1 MARLLLWRA
10 RACRPESLYSVLLM
24 NEPLLTLHA
33 LDYAVILVYLGA
45 TLVIGYWVSRS
56 VHSGS
61 DFFLAGRSLPWWA
74 VGFSLVATDIGGT
87 DIVGLGGMAH
97 AYGMAAANFDWI
109 GCIPAMLIGAFV
121 FIPHFWRCGI
131 TTIPELL
138 ERRFD
143 VRVRSAVSLA
153 WFVFMA
159 CNLGVMLVAAARF
172 MDGLAQWDPYLSI
185 LTTAILVAIY
195 TYSGGL
201 AAVVYTDVLQG
212 CIMIGGCLLV
222 TLVGLWEFGGWQP
235 LQEAVQSTLAN
246 ASAARTSNGEPPLP
260 ITHFDLIL
268 PVDTASPYP
277 WTAILFGLT
286 FVVSPA
292 YWIGNQ
298 TIVQRSLAAKSEYE
312 AKASYVWGALL
323 KNLIPLVIVVPGL
336 MALVRFP
343 HLTGDERDH
352 ALSKL
357 IGLSFGPGVRGIFV
371 AAFLAALMSS
381 VDSYLN
387 SATTLFAHDF
397 YKRFWRP
404 DADERRLLRVG
415 RMMTVALTVWSVVFA
430 LGLLQLKD
438 KGIYTIFQT
447 LMAFIQGPAF
457 AVLLTGL
464 LTRRAV
470 SLGALIGFLS
480 GVFTTVSLFLLNQ
493 EWFCRLVGTKR
504 LFRMDDPFLYFSMWA
519 FLVSVVVTLALSSG
533 QKPEPAE
540 KLKYVLRRTTE

>member
-1 MARLLLWRA
+1 M
-10 RACRPESLYSVLLM
+10 S
-24 NEPLLTLHA
+24 EPLFTLHL
-33 LDYAVILVYLGA
+33 LDYLAILAYLAG
-45 TLVIGYWVSRS
+45 TMLIGYWFSKS
-56 VHSGS
+56 IHSSS
-61 DFFLAGRSLPWWA
+61 DFFLAGRHLPWWA

-109 GCIPAMLIGAFV
+109 GCVPAMLVGAFV

-131 TTIPELL
+131 TTVPELL

-172 MDGLAQWDPYLSI
+172 MAGLADWDPYFTIVVVS
-185 LTTAILVAIY
+185 ALVAIY
-195 TYSGGL
+195 TCSGGL

-212 CIMIGGCLLV
+212 TIMIGGCLIV
-222 TLVGLWEFGGWQP
+222 TLMGFWEFGGWGP
-235 LQEAVQSTLAN
+235 LQEAVQNTLARQ
-246 ASAARTSNGEPPLP
+246 APLP
-260 ITHFDLIL
+260 STTAVSPAPNLPHFDLVL
-268 PVDTASPYP
+268 PVDTPSPYP

-298 TIVQRSLAAKSEYE
+298 SIVQRSLAARSEYE
-312 AKASYVWGALL
+312 AKAAYVWGALL
-323 KNLIPLVIVVPGL
+323 KNIIPLVIVVPGL

-343 HLTGDERDH
+343 HLEASERDH

-357 IGLSFGPGVRGIFV
+357 IATSFGPGVRGVFV

-387 SATTLFAHDF
+387 SATTLFTNDF
-397 YKRFWRP
+397 YRRFWRP
-404 DADERRLLRVG
+404 QADERRLVRVG
-415 RMMTVALTVWSVVFA
+415 RTMTAALTLWGVLFAVV
-430 LGLLQLKD
+430 LLQLNA
-438 KGIYTIFQT
+438 GIYAIFQT

-470 SLGALIGFLS
+470 AGAAFVGFLC
-480 GVFTTVSLFLLNQ
+480 GVFTTISLFLLNQ
-493 EWFCRLVGTKR
+493 QWFCDLVGARR

-519 FLVSVVVTLALSSG
+519 FFVTVLVTLALSYG
-533 QKPEPAE
+533 QRAEPAD
-540 KLKYVLRRTTE
+540 KLKYVLTRRTAEGTV

>member
-1 MARLLLWRA
+1 MPDPFVNLQ
-10 RACRPESLYSVLLM
+10 V
-24 NEPLLTLHA
+24 
-33 LDYAVILVYLGA
+33 LDYFVILLYLGG
-45 TLVIGYWVSRS
+45 TMLIGYWVSKS
-56 VHSGS
+56 IHSSS

-109 GCIPAMLIGAFV
+109 GCIPAMLVAAFI

-143 VRVRSAVSLA
+143 YRVRSAVSFS

-172 MDGLAQWDPYLSI
+172 MHGLADWNEYITI
-185 LTTAILVAIY
+185 LIVATLVAIY

-212 CIMIGGCLLV
+212 SIMIGGCLLI
-222 TLVGLWEFGGWQP
+222 TLMGLWEFGGWQP
-235 LQEAVQSTLAN
+235 LQEAVEQTLSQHN
-246 ASAARTSNGEPPLP
+246 SLLPPSAQPRTP
-260 ITHFDLIL
+260 IPTHFDLIL
-268 PVDTASPYP
+268 PVDSPSPFP

-286 FVVSPA
+286 FVVSPS

-298 TIVQRSLAAKSEYE
+298 SIVQRSLAAKSEYE
-312 AKASYVWGALL
+312 AKAGYVWGAML
-323 KNLIPLVIVVPGL
+323 KNIIPLVIVVPGL

-343 HLTGDERDH
+343 DLAASDRDH

-357 IGLSFGPGVRGIFV
+357 ISLSFGTGVRGIFV

-404 DADERRLLRVG
+404 ETDERQLLRVG
-415 RMMTVALTVWSVVFA
+415 RVMTVALTLWGIVFSM
-430 LGLLQLKD
+430 LLLQVD
-438 KGIYTIFQT
+438 AGVYTIFQT

-457 AVLLTGL
+457 AVLLVGL
-464 LTRRAV
+464 VSRRAV
-470 SLGALIGFLS
+470 AGAALVGFLS
-480 GVFTTVSLFLLNQ
+480 GVMTTIVLFLLNQ
-493 EWFCRLVGTKR
+493 QWFCTAVGTTR
-504 LFRMDDPFLYFSMWA
+504 LFQRDDPSLYFSLWA
-519 FLVSVVVTLALSSG
+519 FLVAATVTITFSYGLR
-533 QKPEPAE
+533 PEPEE
-540 KLKYVLRRTTE
+540 KLKYVLTWRKTEGPV